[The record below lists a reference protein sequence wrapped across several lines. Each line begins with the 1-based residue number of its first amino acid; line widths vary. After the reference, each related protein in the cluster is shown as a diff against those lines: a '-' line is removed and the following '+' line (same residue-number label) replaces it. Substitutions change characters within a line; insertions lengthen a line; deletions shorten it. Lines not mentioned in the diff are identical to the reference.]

1 MHYILSGVLQ
11 HLRVLDLSAN
21 RLDDRSFGFNGG
33 AMPHLRIVNLA
44 NNALRSVSCLGG
56 VREMNFYLFRI
67 CCKYA
72 YYIASH
78 VCYYTIMLLRLQLLH
93 GATQLRALDLS
104 LNGIERLVA
113 LKPSSGDAQTSTG
126 GITATK
132 PPLLLLPMLE
142 RLDLHGNKLRELSAL
157 SSFKIGAALLEL
169 DLHSNALSDHLGAA
183 DPDGAAV
190 GGAGTVRANKNHKL
204 LSYIYI

>member
-1 MHYILSGVLQ
+1 MTEFLTNLTLLYLIYIFSRKKLIAILAKKYDFDAAALRGGGAARSHNARVPSSAPWECVALHASVNRIGSIEECLLTGELQSSLFFIFNSSLTFLHVFIIILSGVLQ

-78 VCYYTIMLLRLQLLH
+78 VCYYTIMLFTTTAAARCDAAPRL
-93 GATQLRALDLS
+93 G
-104 LNGIERLVA
+104 
-113 LKPSSGDAQTSTG
+113 
-126 GITATK
+126 
-132 PPLLLLPMLE
+132 PL
-142 RLDLHGNKLRELSAL
+142 A
-157 SSFKIGAALLEL
+157 
-169 DLHSNALSDHLGAA
+169 
-183 DPDGAAV
+183 
-190 GGAGTVRANKNHKL
+190 
-204 LSYIYI
+204 